1 MRGSAMKDKYVA
13 DVGDFGKFGL
23 LRAPCSLRG
32 LPGSRLRLG
41 VVWYRTPDGAA
52 SRDGEVLNYTH
63 EDRRTEFRDC
73 DPDLYD
79 VLVQMVKAGR
89 RSLKEVERSGIL
101 GLSTTHYARPLRYE
115 AIQGRAERLETR
127 SRWFRGALRAMEG
140 CHVVFLDP
148 DNGVA
153 PTSVALHHR
162 LAPKYVYDHELQA
175 FIRRRQSLIV
185 YHHLGRS
192 GSGEEQVRNLL
203 NRVRTLAPNVKATQA
218 LWFHRGT
225 ARVFFIVPTA
235 RHSGLLMK
243 RSRFLLNGAWRAH
256 FTRFE

>member
-1 MRGSAMKDKYVA
+1 MKDRYAA

-23 LRAPCSLRG
+23 LRALCSLRG

-41 VVWYRTPDGAA
+41 VVWYRTLDEVA
-52 SRDGEVLNYTH
+52 SRDGEILNYTR
-63 EDRRTEFRDC
+63 EDRRNEFRDC

-79 VLVQMVKAGR
+79 VLVQLVRAGR
-89 RSLKEVERSGIL
+89 RSLREVERSGIL
-101 GLSTTHYARPLRYE
+101 GPSTRYYARLLSYD
-115 AIQGRAERLETR
+115 AIPGKAERVETR
-127 SRWFRGALRAMEG
+127 SRWFRGALRTTEG
-140 CHVVFLDP
+140 CQVVFLDP

-162 LAPKYVYDHELQA
+162 LAPKYVYDHELQP

-203 NRVRTLAPNVKATQA
+203 KRMRTLAPNVKAAHA

-225 ARVFFIVPTA
+225 SRVFLIVSAA

-243 RSRFLLNGAWRAH
+243 RSGFLLNGAWGAH
-256 FTRFE
+256 FTRLE